1 MVELGDVG
9 GAGLLHHTVCRG
21 GGPTQEPVP
30 HGGTTVHTSPTTTS
44 ISNTLAVVG
53 NVTTTVEELQ
63 AVSLVAEDVIIISQ
77 LTHLVIINL
86 NFT

>member
-30 HGGTTVHTSPTTTS
+30 HGGAAVTITLATTAAI
-44 ISNTLAVVG
+44 ISNTLAVAG
-53 NVTTTVEELQ
+53 NVTTAVKELQ
-63 AVSLVAEDVIIISQ
+63 AVCLVAEDVIFISSQ
-77 LTHLVIINL
+77 
-86 NFT
+86 

>member
-30 HGGTTVHTSPTTTS
+30 HGGAAVTITLTTTTVAI

-63 AVSLVAEDVIIISQ
+63 AVCLVAEDVIIISSQ
-77 LTHLVIINL
+77 
-86 NFT
+86 